1 MKLTFNVK
9 IFYYLLWVLIAI
21 LFFPVFSMLYQTR
34 WDSLGYAHAF
44 FILPVSLWFVYRKK
58 EELSEAFATTEK
70 KFGAGSLI
78 IFLLGGAM
86 YAFGWQQDYMVVSTF
101 AVIPFLYGFIGF
113 LYGRQVQKLVLF
125 PILYLL
131 LLVPPP
137 FAILDRITLPLR
149 YLSAFAVERSFQLF
163 KVPITRE
170 GLSYV
175 IMGEAMMIDEACS
188 GFRSLITMFSLGL
201 AYVYV
206 TDSKL
211 IKKAALV
218 ASIVPLSIIGNI
230 IRIIIVSLL
239 AAWFGAELAQGFMH
253 SFSGIIVFLF
263 IVLGFIAIETFWS
276 KFSKRGSEEK
286 NTDEFDWFE

>member
-1 MKLTFNVK
+1 
-9 IFYYLLWVLIAI
+9 
-21 LFFPVFSMLYQTR
+21 MLYQTR

-113 LYGRQVQKLVLF
+113 LYGRKVQRLVLF
-125 PILYLL
+125 PILYLF

-137 FAILDRITLPLR
+137 FAILDNITLPLR

-163 KVPITRE
+163 NVPITRE

-175 IMGEAMMIDEACS
+175 IMGETMMIDEACS

-218 ASIVPLSIIGNI
+218 ASIVPLSIIGNV
-230 IRIIIVSLL
+230 IRIMIVSLL
-239 AAWFGAELAQGFMH
+239 AGWFGSEVAQGFMH

-263 IVLGFIAIETFWS
+263 IVLGFIAIEVFWS
-276 KFSKRGSEEK
+276 KLETCGAVEQKGV
-286 NTDEFDWFE
+286 EFDWFE